1 MEKLFIVEFGLTYED
16 STVVRVFTKYETAR
30 DWVLSDWANIE
41 AYDFCRIVERELDN
55 GKPFS
60 DSEYE
65 ELEETV
71 FEIKG

>member
-16 STVVRVFTKYETAR
+16 STVVRTFRKYETAR
-30 DWVLSDWANIE
+30 DWALENWADAE
-41 AYDFCRIVERELDN
+41 AYDWCRIVERELDN